1 VLLHRMHR
9 RKQFGTVGSTSQ
21 EDVLSATAYLT
32 PEDLPSLRT
41 DTAAAAQAALA
52 NRAYAR
58 LLTSGTAVTTGQY
71 VAALAE
77 RGVSAEGARARI
89 KRDRDKQRLVTVT
102 HEGES
107 VVPTFQLEDDFGHSR
122 LAGDAVQALLATGYG
137 PWDIWDWA
145 ESPNP
150 WIGRRTPSAAIRAGD
165 TDAVAQAVAAAT
177 GDGPDA

>member
-1 VLLHRMHR
+1 VR
-9 RKQFGTVGSTSQ
+9 RTT
-21 EDVLSATAYLT
+21 TAHVT
-32 PEDLPSLRT
+32 AEDLPPLRT

-77 RGVSAEGARARI
+77 RGVGAEGARARI
-89 KRDRDKQRLVTVT
+89 KRDRNKQRLMTVT
-102 HEGES
+102 HDGES
-107 VVPTFQLEDDFGHSR
+107 IIPTFQLEEDFDHSR
-122 LAGDAVQALLATGYG
+122 LAGDAVQALLAAGYG

-145 ESPNP
+145 ENPNP

-165 TDAVAQAVAAAT
+165 VEAVARAVAAAT
-177 GDGPDA
+177 GEGPDA